1 MSPLATLPPPS
12 VLPTKEAGQRAVSK
26 EVSKAIQAE
35 KRHKQRLL
43 AAWILTA
50 IVVGAFA
57 AYGFNYYILSSSDR
71 PFSPKHALLRPSGP
85 IGINLGLFGV
95 LMFFVIFLY
104 PLRKRW
110 GWLGKQGNSRHW
122 LDFHVILGTA
132 APLVIALHSSFKFG
146 GIAGM
151 AFWIMTAVTLSGFIG
166 RYLYSQIPRSLN
178 AAELSIKE
186 IQQEEV
192 KLRWEAEEQ
201 HDSIGTDLVDLFV
214 LPTPEQVAKSNLF
227 AALGWMMWL
236 DFKRPFQVSLL
247 RLRAGGFG
255 TWIGS
260 VFGILRTHNH
270 HLERAIQNART
281 QASLSKRLLFLS
293 QTKTVFNL
301 WHVVHRPFSYSFAIL
316 AILHIVVVLGM
327 GYR

>member
-1 MSPLATLPPPS
+1 MSQSATIQS
-12 VLPTKEAGQRAVSK
+12 
-26 EVSKAIQAE
+26 AILSRDTSE
-35 KRHKQRLL
+35 KKHRLRLL
-43 AAWILTA
+43 AGWIA
-50 IVVGAFA
+50 SAVFVGAFA
-57 AYGFNYYILSSSDR
+57 IYGFDYYTLGSNAR
-71 PFSPKHALLRPSGP
+71 PFSPKHALLRPSGT
-85 IGINLGLFGV
+85 IGINLGVFGV
-95 LMFFVIFLY
+95 LMFFLIYLY

-110 GWLGKQGNSRHW
+110 GWLGRQGNSRHW

-151 AFWIMTAVTLSGFIG
+151 AFWIMTAVTASGFIG

-186 IQQEEV
+186 IQEMEV
-192 KLRWEAEEQ
+192 KLRWEAEDKHEK
-201 HDSIGTDLVDLFV
+201 IGTYLI
-214 LPTPEQVAKSNLF
+214 NLF
-227 AALGWMMWL
+227 ALPSAAEVAETSMVTALCWMMWL
-236 DFKRPFQVSLL
+236 DFKRPFQVSWL

-255 TWIGS
+255 AWLGS
-260 VFGILRTHNH
+260 LFGILPTHNPQ
-270 HLERAIQNART
+270 LEHAIRVARR
-281 QASLSKRLLFLS
+281 QASLSKRVLFLS
-293 QTKTVFNL
+293 RTKQVFNL

>member
-1 MSPLATLPPPS
+1 MSQSTAVQTMMFE
-12 VLPTKEAGQRAVSK
+12 KEES
-26 EVSKAIQAE
+26 E
-35 KRHKQRLL
+35 KKHRRRLMICW
-43 AAWILTA
+43 AAALLFVTA
-50 IVVGAFA
+50 FM
-57 AYGFNYYILSSSDR
+57 AYGFDYYTTSWVNR

-85 IGINLGLFGV
+85 IGINMGLLGV

-178 AAELSIKE
+178 AAELTIKE
-186 IQQEEV
+186 IQEAEV
-192 KLRWEAEEQ
+192 QLRWKAEDK
-201 HDSIGTDLVDLFV
+201 HDEIGTSLIDLFE
-214 LPTPEQVAKSNLF
+214 LPTAEQVARTPMV
-227 AALGWMMWL
+227 AALCWMMYL
-236 DFKRPFQVSLL
+236 DFRRPFQVSWL
-247 RLRAGGFG
+247 RLRAAGIGA
-255 TWIGS
+255 WIIS
-260 VFGILRTHNH
+260 LFGILSTRNIE
-270 HLERAIQNART
+270 LEHAIQSARK
-281 QASLSKRLLFLS
+281 QASLSKRILFLS
-293 QTKTVFNL
+293 RTKQVFNL
-301 WHVVHRPFSYSFAIL
+301 WHVVHRPFSYSFAML
-316 AILHIVVVLGM
+316 AIVHIVVVLGM